1 MQKCT
6 FQQSRPTTLQ
16 PVRNVVVNGWNN
28 GIGQESNISV
38 FISTSFTTLVNQ
50 SILVVVPSIWRWT
63 PSSPA
68 VVQSRSTSGSMTRV
82 VLTNLTQTS
91 SSILFTTNVVNP
103 GFVSPLNVEIYVLF
117 NETNFR

>member
-6 FQQSRPTTLQ
+6 FQQSRPTILQ
-16 PVRNVVVNGWNN
+16 PVRNMVVNGWNN
-28 GIGQESNISV
+28 ATGQESNISV

-50 SILVVVPSIWRWT
+50 SILVIVPSIWRWI

-68 VVQSRSTSGSMTRV
+68 VVQSTTTLGSMTRV

-91 SSILFTTNVVNP
+91 SSILFYANVVNP

-117 NETNFR
+117 NDTNFR